1 MKSAEIL
8 ILSAV
13 RTPMG
18 GFLGDLLTCTAPR
31 LGAAAIAAA
40 VARAGVEADQVGEA
54 VMGCVLAA
62 GVGQAPARQAVR
74 FAGLPDSVTATTVNK
89 VCGSGMKAIM
99 IAADQ
104 LDLDSPTLRKP

>member
-62 GVGQAPARQAVR
+62 GVGQAPARQAATLSARFLGFTPESSAASTPLVR
-74 FAGLPDSVTATTVNK
+74 
-89 VCGSGMKAIM
+89 GS
-99 IAADQ
+99 IAPA
-104 LDLDSPTLRKP
+104 